1 MASSTPVASGS
12 ESRPVASGGTS
23 AFWRIW
29 SRFGILLILLVF
41 AIGLA
46 LLTDRFLTEQNLLNL
61 FRQSSFLAIISI
73 GLLVVIITGN
83 VDLTVGAFM
92 GFSGALLARWAIDL
106 GFLPAVL
113 LVAVVALGYG
123 LLNGFLATRGK
134 GLSVIVTLAMFTILQ
149 GATLLYTD
157 GRPISGFPDA
167 MREIGRGYL
176 GPIPIPVIVAVAVAI
191 VVHIVLRYTTL
202 GRQLFAIGGNDE
214 AARLSGIPVKWKTIN
229 AYVISALCA
238 AIAGLV
244 LTARVSSA
252 QPTAGIGDEFA
263 AVGAVLIGG
272 ASLSGGAGSVIGT
285 IAGVLILGMISNGL
299 NLLQVNP
306 FYQYIIK
313 GLIIL
318 FAIMMDQWGRRR

>member
-1 MASSTPVASGS
+1 MASSSPATESEARPNASQG
-12 ESRPVASGGTS
+12 S

-29 SRFGILLILLVF
+29 NRFGILLILLIF

-46 LLTDRFLTEQNLLNL
+46 VLTDRFLTEQNLLNL
-61 FRQSSFLAIISI
+61 FRQSSFLAIISV

-92 GFSGALLARWAIDL
+92 GFSGALLARWAIDI
-106 GFLPAVL
+106 GFLPAL
-113 LVAVVALGYG
+113 ILVAFVALGYG

-149 GATLLYTD
+149 GATLLYTE
-157 GRPISGFPDA
+157 GRPISGFPDS
-167 MREIGRGYL
+167 MREFGRGYL
-176 GPIPIPVIVAVAVAI
+176 GPIPIPVLVALTVAV
-191 VVHIVLRYTTL
+191 VVHIMLRYTTL

-214 AARLSGIPVKWKTIN
+214 AARLSGIPVRWKTIN
-229 AYVISALCA
+229 AYVISAVCA

-272 ASLSGGAGSVIGT
+272 ASLSGGSGSVIGT

-306 FYQYIIK
+306 FFQYIIK